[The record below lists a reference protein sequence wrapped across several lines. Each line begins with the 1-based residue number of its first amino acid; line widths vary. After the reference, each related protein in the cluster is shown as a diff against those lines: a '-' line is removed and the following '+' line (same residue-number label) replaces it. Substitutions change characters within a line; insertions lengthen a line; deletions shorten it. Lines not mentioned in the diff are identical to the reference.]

1 MVVDT
6 SVVISILK
14 GEPGSADFFAAIAAT
29 ESVLIGAPNLFEA
42 SMVFVSQANGD
53 LKEIDAFCSSLGLRI
68 VPFGRDEYRHA
79 ADAFRRYGKG
89 RHSARLNFGDCMAYA
104 ASRATGEP
112 LLFKGADFAKT
123 DVERHPASAL
133 E

>member
-14 GEPGSADFFAAIAAT
+14 GEPESADFFSAIVAAETA
-29 ESVLIGAPNLFEA
+29 LIGAPNLLEA
-42 SMVFVSQANGD
+42 SMVFVSRTEGD
-53 LKEIDAFCSSLGLRI
+53 LRDIDAFCSGLGVRV
-68 VPFGRDEYRHA
+68 VPFGPDEDRHGA
-79 ADAFRRYGKG
+79 EAFRRYGKG
-89 RHSARLNFGDCMAYA
+89 RHPARLNFGDCMAYA

-123 DVERHPASAL
+123 DVERHPASAP